1 MRTGNDHRLR
11 GRTAIVT
18 GASGDIGFAIARRF
32 LAAGAR
38 VALIDLDR
46 AALHAVAA
54 RLRAK
59 NRALPIVCNVADPA
73 ATRAA
78 VRRVAKAWGGP
89 HVLVNNAATV
99 TASEPVGA
107 LGLEEWRR
115 TLDVNLTGAWLLA
128 KWCIPPMA
136 AAGGGVVL
144 NIASQLGQVGAR
156 GRGAYGVSK
165 AGLIALSRAIAVD
178 HAADGIRS
186 VSLSPG
192 AVMTSRLTKRYGSER
207 AVSDA
212 LAKFYLSGRIG
223 TPEEIAA
230 AALFLVSDEAAF
242 VNGADFLVDGGYT
255 AV

>member
-1 MRTGNDHRLR
+1 MRTTNDHRLR
-11 GRTAIVT
+11 GRSALVT
-18 GASGDIGFAIARRF
+18 GASGDIGLAIARRF

-38 VALIDLDR
+38 VALLDLDR
-46 AALHAVAA
+46 AALRAAAA

-59 NRALPIVCNVADPA
+59 RRVLPIVCDVADPA

-78 VRRVAKAWGGP
+78 VRRVTKAWGGP

-99 TASEPVGA
+99 SASVAVGA
-107 LGLEEWRR
+107 AALEDWRR

-136 AAGGGVVL
+136 AAGGGVII

-165 AGLIALSRAIAVD
+165 AGLIALARAIAVD
-178 HAADGIRS
+178 HAAEGIRA

-192 AVMTSRLTKRYGSER
+192 AVMTSRLTRRYGSEK
-207 AVSDA
+207 AVADA
-212 LAKFYLSGRIG
+212 LAKHYLRGRIG

-230 AALFLVSDEAAF
+230 AALFLASDEAAF
-242 VNGADFLVDGGYT
+242 VNGSDFLVDGGYT